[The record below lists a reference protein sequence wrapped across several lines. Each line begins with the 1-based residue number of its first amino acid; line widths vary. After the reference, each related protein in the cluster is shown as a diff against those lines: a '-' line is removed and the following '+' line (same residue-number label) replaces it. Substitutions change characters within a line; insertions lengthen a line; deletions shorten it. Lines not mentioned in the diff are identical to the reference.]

1 MNKPDVLLDSCVL
14 ASFFLVNDSGHQ
26 EALQTIKY
34 LFSKPEEINIILA
47 PLVIYETS
55 VVAIRSG
62 YSEVAIANRLHK
74 LLTYDQVIV
83 ISLSELAVFKHLH
96 RTAHTSVRQP
106 QIRTHDM
113 LILNTAIDFG
123 ALVLSSDRPLLSV
136 CHGLDYPA
144 CSTINQLAAYQF

>member
-1 MNKPDVLLDSCVL
+1 MNKPAVLLDSCIL
-14 ASFFLVNDSGHQ
+14 ASFLIEKDSGHQ
-26 EALQTIKY
+26 EALQIIKY
-34 LFSKPEEINIILA
+34 LFSKSEEVTILLA

-55 VVAIRSG
+55 VVVIRAG
-62 YSEVAIANRLHK
+62 CSEAVINDRLHK

-83 ISLSELAVFKHLH
+83 ISLSELAVFKHLR
-96 RTAHTSVRQP
+96 RTARTSVRQP

-144 CSTINQLAAYQF
+144 CSTINQLVAYQF